1 MFREIADVQ
10 LPQMLKLPIPKL
22 RNGKYNIIVSEPNEF
37 IRKRMATFADR
48 AEAIRDGSVKP
59 FIDNM
64 LKVTNEARLLG
75 TDPRLLNSKA
85 PNDPA
90 SKVNMCVEKVYEE
103 YVGSKDIKGTQIIF
117 CDVGTPNKDK
127 RWSVYDYIFEELVR
141 FGVPEDEICFIHDAK
156 TERQR
161 ERLFE
166 DLRNGTRRIILGST
180 AKMGTGVNIQTRL
193 IAQHDLDCPWRPS
206 DLEQRA
212 GRTLRQ
218 GNMNEEVSMYR
229 YVTKDT
235 FDSYNWQLVEQKQ
248 KFIAQVMTN
257 KTVDRTCEDIDET
270 VLSYAEVKAL
280 ATGNLYIKE
289 KMDIDTEVARLK
301 MLKSGFLNEKYKY
314 EDGFHRKYPE
324 QIIDYKAKIAATEKD
339 IKLRDEHPIGDD
351 NFQIKLHNAVITE
364 RPRAGETLVAIM
376 TMNEL
381 PKEIGSFRGFHLLS
395 ISSETS
401 QNRNNILVEGNR
413 PYTIELG
420 TSGVGNIYRLENLLN
435 GLEEKLEILK
445 ENLSIAED
453 NLKEAEKNCNKT
465 FLYEEEL
472 GQKMKRQM
480 ELNQLLELDKKDEV
494 LADEDMEKVNIRS
507 MSVNSIEKTKEFYY
521 EMEAER

>member
-1 MFREIADVQ
+1 MGIKITWTNNKGYFQYEIIHWSGLDKIIGKMVDEKKY
-10 LPQMLKLPIPKL
+10 LVFEDEKLITENQVFNENDKLEEALTIPDMQPNL
-22 RNGKYNIIVSEPNEF
+22 SSILSE
-37 IRKRMATFADR
+37 
-48 AEAIRDGSVKP
+48 AE
-59 FIDNM
+59 
-64 LKVTNEARLLG
+64 
-75 TDPRLLNSKA
+75 
-85 PNDPA
+85 
-90 SKVNMCVEKVYEE
+90 KVNYKY
-103 YVGSKDIKGTQIIF
+103 
-117 CDVGTPNKDK
+117 
-127 RWSVYDYIFEELVR
+127 R
-141 FGVPEDEICFIHDAK
+141 
-156 TERQR
+156 
-161 ERLFE
+161 E
-166 DLRNGTRRIILGST
+166 DLVEG
-180 AKMGTGVNIQTRL
+180 GVKKKYQNNVAAIQVL
-193 IAQHDLDCPWRPS
+193 KKIEMEKIAQHDLDCPWRPS

-280 ATGNLYIKE
+280 ATGNPYIKE

-301 MLKSGFLNEKYKY
+301 MLKAGFLNEKYKY

-324 QIIDYKAKIAATEKD
+324 QIADYQAKIVATEKD
-339 IKLRDEHPIGDD
+339 IKLRDEHPIGED
-351 NFQIKLHNAVITE
+351 NFQIKLYNAVITE

-381 PKEIGSFRGFHLLS
+381 SKEIGSFRGFHLLS

-420 TSGVGNIYRLENLLN
+420 TSGVGNIYRLENVLN
-435 GLEEKLEILK
+435 GLEEKLEMLK
-445 ENLSIAED
+445 ENLSISED

-494 LADEDMEKVNIRS
+494 LADVEMDMEKGKMDSIS
-507 MSVNSIEKTKEFYY
+507 MFKKVTESIISIDE
-521 EMEAER
+521 EMGLEM